1 MNALQDNPAW
11 EGKCLTAEPM
21 SRHTSWRVGGPA
33 DIFFQPANRGELERF
48 LVQLDP
54 ALPVIFVGLGSN
66 LLVRDGGIRGAVVN
80 VTAMAGNVE
89 QLDEQRLRVDAGVP
103 CTVLARTCV
112 RLGLG
117 PAAFFAGIPGS
128 LGGALA
134 MNAGAFGGET
144 WERVQQVTTIDR
156 HGTLHRREPEEFS
169 VGYRE
174 VGRRQDEWFIDAVL
188 KFEAEPDSSMADIRA
203 LVAQRKATQPIGQ
216 ASCGSVFRNPP
227 DDFAARLI
235 EALDAHGTRL
245 GGAQVSD
252 KHANFIINSGDATAS
267 DIESLIEHVRLTV
280 KEQQGVQLQLE
291 VRILGERLGQD
302 QASVEGKTIGTH

>member
-1 MNALQDNPAW
+1 MNALQDSSAW
-11 EGKCLTAEPM
+11 QGKFLADESM

-33 DIFFQPANRGELERF
+33 DIYFQPANQVELERF
-48 LVQLDP
+48 FGQLDP
-54 ALPVIFVGLGSN
+54 NVAVTFIGLGSN

-80 VTAMAGNVE
+80 VAAMAGAVE
-89 QLDEQRLRVDAGVP
+89 QLDEHRLRVDAGVP

-156 HGTLHRREPEEFS
+156 RGILHRRDPEEFA

-174 VGRRQDEWFIDAVL
+174 VGRRQDEWFIEAVL
-188 KFEAEPDSSMADIRA
+188 KFEAEADSSMADIRA

-216 ASCGSVFRNPP
+216 PSCGSVFRNPP
-227 DDFAARLI
+227 GDFAARLI
-235 EALDAHGTRL
+235 EVSGLKGSRC
-245 GGAQVSD
+245 GGAQVSE
-252 KHANFIINSGDATAS
+252 KHANFIINTGDATAK
-267 DIESLIEHVRLTV
+267 DIETLIGQVRAAV
-280 KEQQGVQLQLE
+280 EQQQGVQLQLE
-291 VRILGERLGQD
+291 VRIVGELAEQPG
-302 QASVEGKTIGTH
+302 ASEGDENGAH

>member
-1 MNALQDNPAW
+1 MNALQDSSAW
-11 EGKCLTAEPM
+11 QGKFLADESM

-33 DIFFQPANRGELERF
+33 DIYFQPANQVELERF
-48 LVQLDP
+48 FGQLDP
-54 ALPVIFVGLGSN
+54 NVAVTFIGLGSN

-80 VTAMAGNVE
+80 VAAMAGAVE
-89 QLDEQRLRVDAGVP
+89 QLDEHRLRVDAGVP

-156 HGTLHRREPEEFS
+156 RGILHRRDPEEFA

-174 VGRRQDEWFIDAVL
+174 VGRRQDEWFIEAVL

-216 ASCGSVFRNPP
+216 PSCGSVFRNPP
-227 DDFAARLI
+227 GDFAARLI
-235 EALDAHGTRL
+235 EVSGLKGSRC
-245 GGAQVSD
+245 GGAQVSE
-252 KHANFIINSGDATAS
+252 KHANFIINTGDATAK
-267 DIESLIEHVRLTV
+267 DIETLIGQVRAAV
-280 KEQQGVQLQLE
+280 EQQQGVQLQLE
-291 VRILGERLGQD
+291 VRIVGELPEQPG
-302 QASVEGKTIGTH
+302 ASEGDENGAH